1 MVPFDF
7 AYYRPQSI
15 TEATALFAA
24 LERDGKRPLY
34 YGGGTEIITLSR
46 LNPVRTAAVIDI
58 KAIPECRA
66 LDVGH
71 DSLVL
76 GAALSLAELEEAN
89 PFPLLTKAARE
100 VADRTARNQITL
112 GGNICG
118 QIFYRETALPL
129 FVAEADAIIAGPY
142 GIRQCRFLDLFHQQL
157 QLGRGEFV
165 VQFKVDRAAA
175 TLPHFHRK
183 RRKQGEVGYP
193 LVTIVALKKDGT
205 VRVALSGVC
214 PFPFRSAEVEA
225 HVNDRSRPVG
235 ERIQAAV
242 DAFPRPILHDIEGS
256 ADYRLF
262 VAAQLLED
270 MLGELGDRET
280 V

>member
-15 TEATALFAA
+15 AEATALFAA
-24 LERDGKRPLY
+24 LERDGKRTLY

-46 LNPVRTAAVIDI
+46 LNLVRTAAVIDI
-58 KAIPECRA
+58 KSIP
-66 LDVGH
+66 DVDNG
-71 DSLVL
+71 SLVL
-76 GAALSLAELEEAN
+76 GAALSLGELEEAN

-129 FVAEADAIIAGPY
+129 FVAEADVIIAGPY

-165 VQFKVDRAAA
+165 VQFKVDRATA

-193 LVTIVALKKDGT
+193 LVTIAALKKDGT
-205 VRVALSGVC
+205 VRVALSGIC
-214 PFPFRSAEVEA
+214 PFPFRSADVEA
-225 HVNDRSRPVG
+225 HLNDRNRPVG

-262 VAAQLLED
+262 VVAQLLED
-270 MLGELGDRET
+270 MLRELGDGET

>member
-15 TEATALFAA
+15 AEATALFAA
-24 LERDGKRPLY
+24 LEQDGKRPLY

-46 LNPVRTAAVIDI
+46 LNLVRTDAVIDI
-58 KAIPECRA
+58 KAIPECRV
-66 LDVGH
+66 LDASA
-71 DSLVL
+71 DPLVF
-76 GAALSLAELEEAN
+76 GAALSLTELEEAN

-142 GIRQCRFLDLFHQQL
+142 GIRQCRFNDWFHQQL

-175 TLPHFHRK
+175 ALPHFHRK

-193 LVTIVALKKDGT
+193 LVTIAALKKDGAI
-205 VRVALSGVC
+205 RVALSGVC
-214 PFPFRSAEVEA
+214 PFPFRSTEVEA
-225 HVNDRSRPVG
+225 HLNDRSRPAA

-242 DAFPRPILHDIEGS
+242 AAFPRPILHDIEGS

-270 MLGELGDRET
+270 MLRELGDGET

>member
-1 MVPFDF
+1 MVLFDF
-7 AYYRPQSI
+7 AYYRPSSI
-15 TEATALFAA
+15 AEATALFAA

-46 LNPVRTAAVIDI
+46 LNLVRTAAVIDV
-58 KAIPECRA
+58 KHIPECRM
-66 LDVGH
+66 LEMSG

-76 GAALSLAELEEAN
+76 GAALSLTELEEAN
-89 PFPLLTKAARE
+89 PFPLLTKAAKE
-100 VADRTARNQITL
+100 IADRTARNQITL

-118 QIFYRETALPL
+118 QIFYRETVLPL
-129 FVAEADAIIAGPY
+129 LVAEADVVIAGPD
-142 GIRQCRFLDLFHQQL
+142 GVRQHRFHELFHRQL

-165 VQFKVDRAAA
+165 VQLKVDRTAAA
-175 TLPHFHRK
+175 LPHFHRK

-193 LVTIVALKKDGT
+193 LVTIAALKKDGT
-205 VRVALSGVC
+205 VRAALSGVC

-270 MLGELGDRET
+270 MLRELGDEET